1 MHWAQCV
8 DSSLCKTEKTS
19 KCNSRLLTVYNIWV
33 KIMCSVVKTV
43 KYPFVITKFTVTF
56 HTIPTSETRC

>member
-8 DSSLCKTEKTS
+8 NSSLCKTEKTS

-43 KYPFVITKFTVTF
+43 KYPFVIT
-56 HTIPTSETRC
+56 